1 MTASLVAK
9 CFLGIEPRARLAA
22 GAGASGM
29 MASMQA
35 PPTRPAFA
43 RWLAALAAGGLALR
57 LVYVL
62 ALTPHLRGQGDA
74 NYYHELGNL
83 LAGGHGFVDPGTGMP
98 TALHP
103 PLFPLLLAAFAKLGA
118 HSYEAQRVVVCLV
131 GTGTIVA
138 VGLVARRVAGDR
150 AGLLAAGLAA
160 VAPVLISADG
170 AVMSETL
177 LGLLVALAAL
187 AAYALLDRPALSR
200 AALLGALIGL
210 AALPRGEAILLLL
223 LLALPVALRLPVRRL
238 AALATATAACLVV
251 LAPWTIRNLST
262 FDRPVPISTNEGNLI
277 AGANCGS
284 TYRGR
289 DIGSWD
295 IRCVP
300 TGPVEEESRA
310 AARSRRAGL
319 DYARGHAGRI
329 PLVLL
334 ARLGRTFELLQPVR
348 QARHGVGR
356 AIRLEVAGA

>member
-35 PPTRPAFA
+35 PATRPAFA

-138 VGLVARRVAGDR
+138 VGLVARRVAGGR
-150 AGLLAAGLAA
+150 ARPPPAGPPPRPPPGAPAA

-187 AAYALLDRPALSR
+187 AAYALLDRPSLPR
-200 AALLGALIGL
+200 AALLGALVGA
-210 AALPRGEAILLLL
+210 AAL
-223 LLALPVALRLPVRRL
+223 
-238 AALATATAACLVV
+238 
-251 LAPWTIRNLST
+251 
-262 FDRPVPISTNEGNLI
+262 
-277 AGANCGS
+277 
-284 TYRGR
+284 
-289 DIGSWD
+289 
-295 IRCVP
+295 
-300 TGPVEEESRA
+300 
-310 AARSRRAGL
+310 
-319 DYARGHAGRI
+319 
-329 PLVLL
+329 
-334 ARLGRTFELLQPVR
+334 
-348 QARHGVGR
+348 
-356 AIRLEVAGA
+356 